1 MKMHVYNV
9 YLDAGNDALKVTVP
23 AESAKKAAQYCEGNG
38 EVIAVKEHP
47 YLQDIDLECLANT
60 LKNAYWGQ
68 AEIDVITRCLMTC
81 GLDR

>member
-9 YLDAGNDALKVTVP
+9 YIDDGDAMKITVP

-38 EVIAVKEHP
+38 EILMVREDPNI
-47 YLQDIDLECLANT
+47 QNIDLDCLAST
-60 LKNAYWGQ
+60 LRAAYWGQ
-68 AEIDVITRCLMTC
+68 KEIDIITRCLMTC